1 MSKQNQEYFQARRK
15 HAENVSP
22 KAWLMIIPIMAIL
35 VGIMV
40 WAVNRSDELG
50 RQRADE
56 EVSNID
62 TRINESNRTTSNTKV
77 KLENLGLSVEL
88 HEGLKYD
95 YSMEFNLLTA
105 ISQDSDELAYVI
117 GEIPKSMQ
125 KKNMKELWM
134 NMALEKDPNITF
146 RDSLDQIIAETSQ
159 NGKAYKGILVF
170 QKINDKQIFLNSVS
184 LKSRFEALEP
194 KMNVVFNSIKVE

>member
-15 HAENVSP
+15 HEEKVSP
-22 KAWLMIIPIMAIL
+22 KAWLMIIPIMSIL

-40 WAVNRSDELG
+40 WAINRSDELG

>member
-1 MSKQNQEYFQARRK
+1 MSKQNQEYFQARRT
-15 HAENVSP
+15 HEENVSP
-22 KAWLMIIPIMAIL
+22 KAWLKIIPIMAIL

-62 TRINESNRTTSNTKV
+62 TRINESNRTTSSTKV

-170 QKINDKQIFLNSVS
+170 QKINDKRIFLNSVS